1 MLGTARRLLE
11 SARSLLEK
19 RVELFLIELKEE
31 RIRLFDALLLAA
43 AAVICCLMTLV
54 LVTFTLVVIF
64 WENHRVL
71 VLALL
76 TAAYAG
82 GAVWAYASYRSHLRK
97 WNSFDETLGQI
108 KKDREW
114 LETKS

>member
-43 AAVICCLMTLV
+43 AAVTCCLMTLV

-82 GAVWAYASYRSHLRK
+82 SAVWAYTSFRSHLRK